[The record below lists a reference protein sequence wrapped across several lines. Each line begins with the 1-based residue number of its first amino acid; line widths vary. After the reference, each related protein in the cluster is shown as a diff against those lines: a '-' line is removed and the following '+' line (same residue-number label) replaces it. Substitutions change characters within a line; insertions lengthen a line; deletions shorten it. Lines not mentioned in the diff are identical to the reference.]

1 MQISII
7 LLGKLVNFF
16 IMILLGFILVNKHI
30 LNASDSRILSIIVV
44 YLVMPCAIINSF
56 EIGFTKEKLQG
67 LLFSAVLATII
78 HILLLIFIN
87 IGRKLWHWNT
97 VECATV
103 MYSNSGNM
111 IIPLVNAMLG
121 TDYVLY
127 SCAFMSVQLI
137 FLWTHCSTM
146 LAEKPHMEWKKI
158 ITNINVIAIIAG
170 LLLFFC
176 QIKLPSVI
184 LTPVKDIGN
193 MLAPLSMIVTGMLM
207 ADSPIRDSL
216 KNAKLYIFSAIR
228 LVIWPAVL
236 LLIMYVSHVYALI
249 PEGRTLLLIVFL
261 ASITPSASTI
271 TQMAQVYN
279 KDASYS
285 GLLNVFTTLF
295 CIITMPLA
303 VILFSRFVI

>member
-170 LLLFFC
+170 LLLFF
-176 QIKLPSVI
+176 
-184 LTPVKDIGN
+184 
-193 MLAPLSMIVTGMLM
+193 
-207 ADSPIRDSL
+207 
-216 KNAKLYIFSAIR
+216 
-228 LVIWPAVL
+228 
-236 LLIMYVSHVYALI
+236 
-249 PEGRTLLLIVFL
+249 
-261 ASITPSASTI
+261 
-271 TQMAQVYN
+271 
-279 KDASYS
+279 
-285 GLLNVFTTLF
+285 
-295 CIITMPLA
+295 
-303 VILFSRFVI
+303 

>member
-111 IIPLVNAMLG
+111 IIPLVNGFRLCTVFMCI
-121 TDYVLY
+121 YVCTADISLDTLQHHARRKATY
-127 SCAFMSVQLI
+127 GM
-137 FLWTHCSTM
+137 
-146 LAEKPHMEWKKI
+146 EKDNNQYKCNSH
-158 ITNINVIAIIAG
+158 N
-170 LLLFFC
+170 
-176 QIKLPSVI
+176 SR
-184 LTPVKDIGN
+184 TP
-193 MLAPLSMIVTGMLM
+193 
-207 ADSPIRDSL
+207 
-216 KNAKLYIFSAIR
+216 
-228 LVIWPAVL
+228 
-236 LLIMYVSHVYALI
+236 
-249 PEGRTLLLIVFL
+249 
-261 ASITPSASTI
+261 
-271 TQMAQVYN
+271 
-279 KDASYS
+279 
-285 GLLNVFTTLF
+285 TLF
-295 CIITMPLA
+295 LPDKTAICHTHTGKRHRKYA
-303 VILFSRFVI
+303 CTSQHDSNWHADG

>member
-216 KNAKLYIFSAIR
+216 KNANYTFS
-228 LVIWPAVL
+228 L
-236 LLIMYVSHVYALI
+236 
-249 PEGRTLLLIVFL
+249 
-261 ASITPSASTI
+261 PSGS
-271 TQMAQVYN
+271 
-279 KDASYS
+279 SS
-285 GLLNVFTTLF
+285 GLLFYCL
-295 CIITMPLA
+295 
-303 VILFSRFVI
+303 

>member
-1 MQISII
+1 MCHCHVFQ
-7 LLGKLVNFF
+7 LGKYDNPTCKCYAGYRLCTVFMC
-16 IMILLGFILVNKHI
+16 IYVCTADISL
-30 LNASDSRILSIIVV
+30 D
-44 YLVMPCAIINSF
+44 
-56 EIGFTKEKLQG
+56 TLQHH
-67 LLFSAVLATII
+67 ARRKATY
-78 HILLLIFIN
+78 
-87 IGRKLWHWNT
+87 G
-97 VECATV
+97 
-103 MYSNSGNM
+103 
-111 IIPLVNAMLG
+111 
-121 TDYVLY
+121 
-127 SCAFMSVQLI
+127 
-137 FLWTHCSTM
+137 
-146 LAEKPHMEWKKI
+146 MEKI

-279 KDASYS
+279 KDATYS

>member
-127 SCAFMSVQLI
+127 SCAFMSVQLV

-146 LAEKPHMEWKKI
+146 LAEKPHMEWKNSRTPALFPSDK
-158 ITNINVIAIIAG
+158 TAI
-170 LLLFFC
+170 C
-176 QIKLPSVI
+176 H
-184 LTPVKDIGN
+184 TH
-193 MLAPLSMIVTGMLM
+193 TGKRHRKYACTSQHDSNWH
-207 ADSPIRDSL
+207 AD
-216 KNAKLYIFSAIR
+216 
-228 LVIWPAVL
+228 
-236 LLIMYVSHVYALI
+236 
-249 PEGRTLLLIVFL
+249 G
-261 ASITPSASTI
+261 
-271 TQMAQVYN
+271 
-279 KDASYS
+279 
-285 GLLNVFTTLF
+285 
-295 CIITMPLA
+295 
-303 VILFSRFVI
+303 